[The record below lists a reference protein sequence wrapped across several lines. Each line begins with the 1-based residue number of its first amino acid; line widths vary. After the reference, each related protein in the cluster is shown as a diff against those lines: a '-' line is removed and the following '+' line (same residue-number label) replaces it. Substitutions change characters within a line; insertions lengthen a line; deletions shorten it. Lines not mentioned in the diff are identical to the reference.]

1 MFSQKVINYLFGIS
15 IFLLPIWQVG
25 SLILL
30 AVIVLATVK
39 ENTITQIRNG
49 LVNQPLFLLF
59 IGFYLLH
66 IVGLLWTD
74 NLKDGYHYLQTSI
87 TLLLFPILFALVR
100 MNLQTVRF
108 ISSGLI
114 AGVFTISIF
123 YLVRSYLLYR
133 TTHDI
138 EVFNY
143 TRLSI
148 YNHPTYLT
156 MEINLAVL
164 FLMYDLT
171 TFRNKLFSV
180 TGILRIALV
189 IYFCWISV
197 LLESKT
203 AMFALAFTICFFL
216 LSKMFKNYRFKLA
229 GKVLIVA
236 CLLLSIP
243 TFNFIKTTARYRQM
257 EVAINDY
264 RTLDLASI
272 KGDKLNSSSER
283 LAFWTG
289 GMNVFSNNLLIGVGT
304 GDLKDTCIE
313 EFKRLNFEY
322 GVKEFN
328 NMHSQYLQTG
338 IMLGIIGLCFFIL
351 ILFYPLFLALKQSR
365 ILYVSFILIVVINA
379 VTASLLTASGVI
391 FYAFFNSF
399 FCRVKFYEIDS
410 VNQDST
416 QITS

>member
-1 MFSQKVINYLFGIS
+1 M
-15 IFLLPIWQVG
+15 IFLAI
-25 SLILL
+25 
-30 AVIVLATVK
+30 IVLATIK
-39 ENTITQIRNG
+39 ENSIFQIKDR
-49 LVNQPLFLLF
+49 LVRQPLFLFF
-59 IGFYLLH
+59 ISFYLLH
-66 IVGLLWTD
+66 IIGLFWTS
-74 NLKDGYHYLQTSI
+74 NLSDGFHYLQTSI

-100 MNLQTVRF
+100 LNFQSMRF

-123 YLVRSYLLYR
+123 YLVRAYLLYQK
-133 TTHDI
+133 THDI
-138 EVFNY
+138 EEFNY

-171 TFRNKLFSV
+171 TFRNKLFSI
-180 TGILRIALV
+180 TGILSIALIV
-189 IYFCWISV
+189 YFCWISV
-197 LLESKT
+197 LLESRT
-203 AMFALAFTICFFL
+203 AMFSLAFTICFFL
-216 LSKMFKNYRFKLA
+216 LYAMFKHDRFKLI
-229 GKVLIVA
+229 GKVMIIA

-257 EVAINDY
+257 EVALNDY
-264 RTLDLASI
+264 QTLDLASI

-289 GMNVFSNNLLIGVGT
+289 GMNIFRNNLLIGVGT
-304 GDLKDTCIE
+304 GDLKDTCID

-338 IMLGIIGLCFFIL
+338 IMLGTIGLCFFLL
-351 ILFYPLFLALKQSR
+351 ILFYPLILALKQGR
-365 ILYVSFILIVVINA
+365 ILYVSFILIIAINA

-391 FYAFFNSF
+391 FYAFFNSL

-410 VNQDST
+410 SNPDSA
-416 QITS
+416 QISS